1 MLFDYSVV
9 RDRKYYNAVK
19 GPCKFV
25 LRLALRIKHE
35 GLENVSKDG
44 SFILACNHIHFVD
57 PAVLFAYFP
66 RPIHF
71 MAKEE
76 AFKSSK
82 LAAWF
87 LTHLNAFPVNR
98 ARSDKSSVN
107 YAISLIE
114 NGHVLGIFPEGT
126 RSKDLKPQ
134 KAKAGVALIARQTK
148 ADVLPASVYC
158 EKKGGLFRKITVR
171 YGELIKY
178 EDLGITEEGG
188 TRELREA
195 TDKIMG
201 KIVDLWEEGHCK

>member
-1 MLFDYSVV
+1 MAFDYSIV
-9 RDRKYYNAVK
+9 RDRKYYNAVRI
-19 GPCKFV
+19 PTRFL
-25 LRLALRIKHE
+25 LRLGLRIKCV
-35 GLENVSKDG
+35 GLENVPKDG

-57 PAVLFAYFP
+57 PAVLLAKFP

-98 ARSDKSSVN
+98 SRSDKSSVN
-107 YAISLIE
+107 YAIELIE
-114 NGHVLGIFPEGT
+114 KGLVLGIFPEGT

-148 ADVLPASVYC
+148 ADILPASVYC

-188 TRELREA
+188 TLYGGA
-195 TDKIMG
+195 FIF
-201 KIVDLWEEGHCK
+201 

>member
-1 MLFDYSVV
+1 MLFDYSIV

-35 GLENVSKDG
+35 GLENVPKDG

-57 PAVLFAYFP
+57 PAVLLAYFP

>member
-1 MLFDYSVV
+1 MAFDYSIV
-9 RDRKYYNAVK
+9 RDRKYYNAVRI
-19 GPCKFV
+19 PTRFL
-25 LRLALRIKHE
+25 LRLGLRIKCV
-35 GLENVSKDG
+35 GLENVPKDG

-57 PAVLFAYFP
+57 PAVLLAKFP

-98 ARSDKSSVN
+98 SRSDKSSVN
-107 YAISLIE
+107 YAIELI
-114 NGHVLGIFPEGT
+114 GKGLVLGIFPEGT

-148 ADVLPASVYC
+148 ADILPASVYC

>member
-1 MLFDYSVV
+1 MAFDYSVV
-9 RDRKYYNAVK
+9 RDRKYYNIVQK
-19 GPCKFV
+19 PCKF
-25 LRLALRIKHE
+25 LLKLALRIKCE
-35 GLENVSKDG
+35 GIENIPKKG

-57 PAVLFAYFP
+57 PAVLLAFFP

-76 AFKSSK
+76 AFKNK

-98 ARSDKSSVN
+98 ARSDKSSVD
-107 YAISLIE
+107 YAVKLIE
-114 NGHVLGIFPEGT
+114 TGHVLGIFPEGT

-148 ADVLPASVYC
+148 ADILPASVYC

-171 YGELIKY
+171 FGEVIKY
-178 EDLGITEEGG
+178 EELGLEDEAA
-188 TRELREA
+188 TRTLREA

-201 KIVDLWEEGHCK
+201 EIVDLWEEGHCK

>member
-1 MLFDYSVV
+1 MAFDYSIV
-9 RDRKYYNAVK
+9 RDRKYYNAVRI
-19 GPCKFV
+19 PTRFL
-25 LRLALRIKHE
+25 LRLGLRIKCV
-35 GLENVSKDG
+35 GLENVPKDG

-57 PAVLFAYFP
+57 PAVLLAKFP

-98 ARSDKSSVN
+98 SRSDKSSVN
-107 YAISLIE
+107 YAIELIE
-114 NGHVLGIFPEGT
+114 KGLVLGIFPEGT

-148 ADVLPASVYC
+148 ADILPASVYC